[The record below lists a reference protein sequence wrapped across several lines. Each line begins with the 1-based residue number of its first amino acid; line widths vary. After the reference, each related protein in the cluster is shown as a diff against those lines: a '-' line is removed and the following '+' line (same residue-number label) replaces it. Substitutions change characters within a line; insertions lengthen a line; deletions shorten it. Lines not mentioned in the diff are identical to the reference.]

1 MSDFRKRSSGDSNGT
16 LTPTYNNN
24 NNNNGLAS
32 NSNSFLNLTNSA
44 LSGVFGSQVSLAELT
59 GDVSNAPSRRPS
71 TGDLQAQAGGTG
83 TGDGDRASKA
93 GAGGGGRPISA
104 VSLATSIATLFGFGV
119 AYGQLSRHLHDNHQ
133 VTSYTLDIDQ
143 TGAFSLLWGS
153 QGIVLGFLFPLF
165 DWMYPEK
172 NRKWSRGKGG
182 ADWSSIIRSIAA
194 FMGVAYGIRKLS
206 WTSTLQA
213 AFYWGMVNP
222 CLWFILDAT
231 RNGFILSCLT
241 AIVGTTVFAIIFPNH
256 LPTPGLSEEYVSV
269 TVWVASVFFCC
280 SICFGNTGRRL
291 LSFPHNSTLDY
302 DDEK

>member
-1 MSDFRKRSSGDSNGT
+1 MNGTTTDEVKKRSSESSK
-16 LTPTYNNN
+16 TPTTNSYNNM
-24 NNNNGLAS
+24 NGS
-32 NSNSFLNLTNSA
+32 FSKSNSFLNLTNSA
-44 LSGVFGSQVSLAELT
+44 LAGVFGSNVSLAELT
-59 GDVSNAPSRRPS
+59 GDVSNSPSRRPS
-71 TGDLQAQAGGTG
+71 NTDLSGERKQQQNNLN
-83 TGDGDRASKA
+83 DSKTSKKYQS
-93 GAGGGGRPISA
+93 RPLSIL
-104 VSLATSIATLFGFGV
+104 SLLSSIVTLFGFGV

-153 QGIVLGFLFPLF
+153 QGIVLGFLFPVF
-165 DWMYPEK
+165 DWIYPEK

-182 ADWSSIIRSIAA
+182 ADASSIIRSIAA

-256 LPTPGLSEEYVSV
+256 LPPPGLSEAYVSV

-291 LSFPHNSTLDY
+291 LSFGGDDY
-302 DDEK
+302 NDEQE

>member
-1 MSDFRKRSSGDSNGT
+1 MSDFRKRNSGDSNGT
-16 LTPTYNNN
+16 LTPTRTGNG
-24 NNNNGLAS
+24 NGLAS
-32 NSNSFLNLTNSA
+32 HSSSFLNLTNSA
-44 LSGVFGSQVSLAELT
+44 LSGVFGSQVSLSELT

-71 TGDLQAQAGGTG
+71 TSDLQSGNGPT
-83 TGDGDRASKA
+83 DEPSKTA
-93 GAGGGGRPISA
+93 ANGRPISA

-165 DWMYPEK
+165 DWIYPEK

-182 ADWSSIIRSIAA
+182 ADWSSIIRSVAA

-256 LPTPGLSEEYVSV
+256 LPAPGLSEEYVSV

-291 LSFPHNSTLDY
+291 LSFPDKKVVDY

>member
-1 MSDFRKRSSGDSNGT
+1 MSGDFRKRASGDSNGT
-16 LTPTYNNN
+16 LTPTRNSNSN
-24 NNNNGLAS
+24 GNNGLAS
-32 NSNSFLNLTNSA
+32 HSNSFLNLTNSA

-71 TGDLQAQAGGTG
+71 TGDLQSE
-83 TGDGDRASKA
+83 SKESSSSSS
-93 GAGGGGRPISA
+93 GSGGGRPVSA

-165 DWMYPEK
+165 DWLYPEK

-182 ADWSSIIRSIAA
+182 ADWSSIIRSVAA

-241 AIVGTTVFAIIFPNH
+241 AIVGTTVFALIFPNH
-256 LPTPGLSEEYVSV
+256 LPAPGLSEEYVSV

-291 LSFPHNSTLDY
+291 LSFPDNSSVDY